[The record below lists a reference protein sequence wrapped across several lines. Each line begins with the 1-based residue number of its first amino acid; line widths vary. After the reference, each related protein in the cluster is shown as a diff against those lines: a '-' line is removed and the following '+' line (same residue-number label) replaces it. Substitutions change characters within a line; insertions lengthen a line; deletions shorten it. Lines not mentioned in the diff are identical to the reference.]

1 MLLQENSEL
10 IRYDALYRTSC
21 LTVAE
26 LLFCLSFELR
36 LTDLDADD
44 RSQSLTDIISA

>member
-1 MLLQENSEL
+1 MLLQENGEL

-21 LTVAE
+21 LTVSK
-26 LLFCLSFELR
+26 LLLRLSFELR

-44 RSQSLTDIISA
+44 CSQSLTDIISA

>member
-1 MLLQENSEL
+1 MLLQENGEL
-10 IRYDALYRTSC
+10 FRYDALYRTTC
-21 LTVAE
+21 LTVSK